1 MSQNTDPFSVS
12 GAKRVI
18 VIGHPAHELAI
29 YGLLQRHQPHVI
41 VITDGGGPERERQSR
56 EGLERIGLLEKATY
70 LGYSESSFYEA
81 LLDRDDDLFAR
92 VAEDVRTEL
101 ERLQPDQVFCD
112 AIEFYNPVHDI
123 TRPMVLRALQTLP
136 DAALYEIP
144 LVYQKPAETE
154 SYEIQRVPEACAE
167 HRFQYHLTSEEL
179 AHKTYARDHI
189 YLNLREQAGPEFLV
203 ITPEHLALE
212 EIAATPAAFPEPE
225 SSGRVLRYDW
235 RADLLK
241 REGSINRA
249 ITYREHFLPA
259 VDALLS
265 GVPA

>member
-1 MSQNTDPFSVS
+1 MSQQTDPFSVPN
-12 GAKRVI
+12 ARRVV

-29 YGLLQRHQPHVI
+29 YGLLQRHLPHVV

-81 LLDRDDDLFAR
+81 LLDRDDALFAR
-92 VAEDVRTEL
+92 VADDLRVEL

-123 TRPMVLRALQTLP
+123 TRPMVLRALQGLP
-136 DAALYEIP
+136 EAALYEIP
-144 LVYQKPAETE
+144 LVYQKPADAE
-154 SYEIQRVPEACAE
+154 SYEIQRVPEACSDR
-167 HRFQYHLTSEEL
+167 RFQYHLTAAEL
-179 AHKTYARDHI
+179 AHKTHARDHI

-212 EIAATPAAFPEPE
+212 EIADASGDFPEPE

-235 RADLLK
+235 RAELLK
-241 REGSINRA
+241 NDGSITRA

-259 VDALLS
+259 VDALLG

>member
-1 MSQNTDPFSVS
+1 MPHPTDPFSVS
-12 GAKRVI
+12 GAKRVV

-29 YGLLQRHQPHVI
+29 YGLLQRHQPHVV

-56 EGLERIGLLEKATY
+56 EGLERIGLLENATY
-70 LGYSESSFYEA
+70 LGYSESSFYDA
-81 LLDRDDDLFAR
+81 LLDRDDELFAR
-92 VAEDVRTEL
+92 VAEDLRVEL

-123 TRPMVLRALQTLP
+123 TRPMVLRALQGLP
-136 DAALYEIP
+136 EAALYEIP

-154 SYEIQRVPEACAE
+154 SYEIQRVPEALAE
-167 HRFQYHLTSEEL
+167 RRFQYHLTSEEL
-179 AHKTYARDHI
+179 AHKTHARDHI

-212 EIAATPAAFPEPE
+212 EIAEASGAFPEPAP
-225 SSGRVLRYDW
+225 SGRVLRYDW
-235 RADLLK
+235 RAELLK
-241 REGSINRA
+241 QEGSITRA
-249 ITYREHFLPA
+249 ITYQEHFLPA
-259 VDALLS
+259 VDALIA